1 MMKSG
6 IMPNKQHQVETG
18 TTRTHLGGTETS
30 FKKVSLQGN
39 NVQGF
44 LV

>member
-1 MMKSG
+1 VP
-6 IMPNKQHQVETG
+6 I
-18 TTRTHLGGTETS
+18 LGGTETS

-44 LV
+44 LVQAAGGKEAEDCKS